1 MFIELKDT
9 KNLLNLMYVCDCTNE
24 DNVVI
29 YTLTNGSIV
38 REVLSTSQEAENR
51 VSDVKSTQTG
61 GGGSQPTGTINIT
74 ENGLQN
80 VSQYAKANVNVP
92 QLDTSDATAAEIN
105 IRDSKTAY
113 VNGQKITGSLPVITY
128 PVNPVNPKDWNY
140 QFIAGDSALNTVR
153 DGVNYL
159 VGSYQIATENQPDSW
174 MFEGNRKMK
183 LGIPFSIVSSTLG
196 VTANKIKK
204 GETIAGVT
212 GTYEGVQPNLQSKSV
227 TITENGTTTVA
238 PDTGYDGLN
247 SVSITTD
254 VQSGGSKPILPKGTY
269 FKGSTFTEFD
279 LFKDLD
285 LSNIEGMASMFEDCR
300 KLVSFG
306 YFDSSNIQGMV
317 STFKG
322 CSALTTLPGTTNP
335 SQILDTSN
343 LMYFQDCFSGCMYL
357 SNDSLNVIL
366 RMCINATKI
375 TGNKTLKYIGL
386 ADWQATTCQTLSNWD
401 DFVAAG
407 WTTGY

>member
-1 MFIELKDT
+1 MFIELGDT
-9 KNLLNLMYVCDCTNE
+9 KNLLNLMYICDCTSE
-24 DNVVI
+24 DNIVT
-29 YTLTNGSIV
+29 YTMTNGSIIK
-38 REVLSTSQEAENR
+38 EVLSDDTAASNR
-51 VSDVKSTQTG
+51 VTEIKTKQTG
-61 GGGSQPTGTINIT
+61 GGSGPQPTGAISIVN
-74 ENGLQN
+74 NGTYN
-80 VSQYAKANVNVP
+80 VSNYASANVNVP
-92 QLDTSDATAAEIN
+92 QLDTSDATATAIN
-105 IRDSKTAY
+105 IKENETAY
-113 VNGQKITGSLPVITY
+113 VNGQKITGTLPVLTY
-128 PVNPVNPKDWNY
+128 PSGDFDS
-140 QFIAGDSALNTVR
+140 QFIAGDAAYTKTRDNTS
-153 DGVNYL
+153 YL
-159 VGSYQIATENQPDSW
+159 VGSYQIASQSQPDSW

-183 LGIPFSIVSSTLG
+183 LGIPYNLVSNKLG
-196 VTANKIKK
+196 ITALKIKK

-212 GTYEGVQPNLQSKSV
+212 GTYEGAQPNLQSKSV

-375 TGNKTLKYIGL
+375 TSNKTLKYIGL
-386 ADWQATTCQTLSNWD
+386 ADWQATTCQTLSNWN

>member
-1 MFIELKDT
+1 MFIELEDT
-9 KNLLNLMYVCDCTNE
+9 KNLLNLMYICDCTSE
-24 DNVVI
+24 DNIVT
-29 YTLTNGSIV
+29 YTMTNGSIIK
-38 REVLSTSQEAENR
+38 EVLSDDTAASNR
-51 VSDVKSTQTG
+51 VIEVKTKQTG
-61 GGGSQPTGTINIT
+61 RGGGPQPTGTISIVN
-74 ENGLQN
+74 NGTYN
-80 VSQYAKANVNVP
+80 VSNYASANVNVP
-92 QLDTSDATAAEIN
+92 QLDTSDADAGAIN
-105 IRDSKTAY
+105 IRKDRTAY
-113 VNGQKITGSLPVITY
+113 VKGQKITGTLPVLTY
-128 PVNPVNPKDWNY
+128 PSGDFDS
-140 QFIAGDSALNTVR
+140 QFIAGDSVYTKNR
-153 DGVNYL
+153 DNKDYL
-159 VGSYQIATENQPDSW
+159 VGTYQVASGSQPDSW

-183 LGIPFSIVSSTLG
+183 LGIPYNLVANKLG
-196 VTANKIKK
+196 ITAGKIKK

-212 GTYEGVQPNLQSKSV
+212 GTYEGTQTNLQSKSV

-285 LSNIEGMASMFEDCR
+285 LRNIEGMASMFEDCK

-322 CSALTTLPGTTNP
+322 CTALTTLPGTTNP